1 MRTVSLVPVLA
12 TIALAAAASAA
23 FAADPPS
30 EETIAYFK
38 QNCASCHTIGGGK
51 LTGPDLKN
59 VTQRRTREQLSKFV
73 PDPKSAIDAGDP
85 YLVKLWNDANGVYM
99 PPPPGITPDRVQK
112 LLDLIEAESA
122 LEKSQ
127 FAGGTLSDRALTGAD
142 VERGRAIFEGSLPLA
157 NGAPACIA
165 CHSVE
170 DAPGFGGGRLGPD
183 LTGVFARLGG
193 RKALGAW
200 LTAPQSPTMTPVYRG
215 REMKEQE
222 ILGLVAFLKERAENG
237 SPAVLAAPANAVP
250 SGAGRFEF
258 LAAGLG
264 GLLGALAIFDF
275 LWRGRFRSVRRALV
289 ERSR

>member
-1 MRTVSLVPVLA
+1 MRIVSLVPVLA
-12 TIALAAAASAA
+12 IAALASAA

-59 VTQRRTREQLSKFV
+59 VTQRRTRDQLAKYIA
-73 PDPKSAIDAGDP
+73 DPKGAIDAGDP

-99 PPPPGITPDRVQK
+99 PPPPSITAERIGK

-127 FAGGTLSDRALTGAD
+127 FAGGTLSDRALTDAD
-142 VERGRAIFEGSLPLA
+142 VQRGRAIFSGELPLV

-170 DAPGFGGGRLGPD
+170 GTTGFGGGRLGPD

-193 RKALGAW
+193 RKSLGAW
-200 LTAPQSPTMTPVYRG
+200 LTAPQSVTMTPAFRG
-215 REMKEQE
+215 RDMNELE

-237 SPAVLAAPANAVP
+237 SPAVLSAPPTAVP

-258 LAAGLG
+258 LVAGMG
-264 GLLGALAIFDF
+264 GLLGALALFD
-275 LWRGRFRSVRRALV
+275 LVWRKRFRSVRRALV
-289 ERSR
+289 ERFR